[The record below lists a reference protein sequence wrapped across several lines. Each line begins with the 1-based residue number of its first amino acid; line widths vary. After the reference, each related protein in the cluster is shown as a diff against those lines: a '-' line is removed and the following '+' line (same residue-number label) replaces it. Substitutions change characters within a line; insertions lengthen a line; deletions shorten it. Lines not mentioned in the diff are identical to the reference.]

1 MHEIKNIIP
10 DVLNQAGLD
19 KGIEENKALMLWD
32 DIVPTMASKTQAV
45 SLSEGKM
52 VVNVTDS
59 VVLHAL
65 NIYKRRYI
73 YKLNLLLGKPVVS
86 EIVFRIGPINKRS
99 HKSES
104 NDDYLDKFRCI
115 QLDEEQL
122 RKIDEIV
129 SLVEDKEIQNE
140 LKELFINQSKL
151 SKIREENR

>member
-1 MHEIKNIIP
+1 MHEIKDIIP

-32 DIVPTMASKTQAV
+32 DIIPTMASKTQAI
-45 SLSEGKM
+45 SLSGGKM

-59 VVLHAL
+59 VILHAL

-73 YKLNLLLGKPVVS
+73 YKLNLLLGKPVVK
-86 EIVFRIGPINKRS
+86 EIVFRIGPVDKRS
-99 HKSES
+99 VRSES
-104 NDDYLDKFRCI
+104 DDDYLEKFRHI
-115 QLDEEQL
+115 QLDEGQL

-129 SLVEDKEIQNE
+129 SLVKDEEIQNE
-140 LKELFINQSKL
+140 LRELFINQSKL

>member
-1 MHEIKNIIP
+1 MHEIKDIIP

>member
-99 HKSES
+99 HKSGS

>member
-1 MHEIKNIIP
+1 MHEIKDIIP

-32 DIVPTMASKTQAV
+32 DIIPTMASKTQAI
-45 SLSEGKM
+45 SLSGGKL

-59 VVLHAL
+59 VILHAL

-73 YKLNLLLGKPVVS
+73 YKLNLLLGKPVVK
-86 EIVFRIGPINKRS
+86 EIVFRIGPVDKRS
-99 HKSES
+99 VRSES
-104 NDDYLDKFRCI
+104 DNDYLEKFRRI
-115 QLDEEQL
+115 QLDEGQL

-129 SLVEDKEIQNE
+129 SLVKDEEIQNE
-140 LKELFINQSKL
+140 LRELFINQSKL